1 MKKIIFFIIV
11 LLIPAILV
19 VVYVTDSSH
28 KVYKDAELL
37 FNQGKVREAHD
48 KVIEALE
55 INGLNR
61 KALALK
67 AKAFVIVKSQDDY
80 KRAEDLY
87 KESVSLALNG
97 KAEEASL
104 KLIQAVE
111 ILDDIPLSVP
121 IKPQAEQLIAKIF
134 RDSESLLRRTPEI
147 LLRRAK
153 SLYNQGDYMRAFEN
167 VNRINIDT
175 QEVRVLK
182 SSAAYKAG
190 MDVYSK
196 LKNLRDVSN
205 AELYDAIY
213 WFEQVENGSID
224 YNDAQKKLSELRE
237 MVN

>member
-28 KVYKDAELL
+28 KVYKDAESL